1 MARSNRFGFTAKGSK
16 GSPMDLKFPLLAH
29 QVVEVLFVFVA
40 DRLQQLATAIQL
52 RVNRNRPWSGIRL
65 GIVER
70 ELNIHV
76 PKVAAAEAFG
86 HMQGFRMRVAAEIKP
101 RFIVKAR
108 RFDHERVALPMTDR
122 ISHI

>member
-1 MARSNRFGFTAKGSK
+1 MTRLNRFGFTAKGSK

-86 HMQGFRMRVAAEIKP
+86 HMQGFRMREAAESKARLIG
-101 RFIVKAR
+101 KAR
-108 RFDHERVALPMTDR
+108 RLEHQPVARPRTEL
-122 ISHI
+122 I